1 MARQNPALDLD
12 TTLITAES
20 VQLRSIPNRNHGRNL
35 PYTLAFELEPVSVHE
50 Y

>member
-12 TTLITAES
+12 TTLITPES

-35 PYTLAFELEPVSVHE
+35 AYTLA
-50 Y
+50 